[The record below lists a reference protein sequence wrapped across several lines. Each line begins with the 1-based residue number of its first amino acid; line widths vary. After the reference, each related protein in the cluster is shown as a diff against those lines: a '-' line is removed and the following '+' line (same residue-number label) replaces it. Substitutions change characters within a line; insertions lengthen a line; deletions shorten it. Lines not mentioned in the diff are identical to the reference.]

1 MLIKGMR
8 SFVSTSKACYSP
20 NAMRAIVGATGWNDW
35 DSYEVHGAKYNNPT
49 TYKSYKYLP
58 RYSWIYADNSYKGY
72 AAKLKDWLK
81 AYEESHGE
89 PLLHD
94 AGSLKGKPVQA
105 RDF

>member
-1 MLIKGMR
+1 MS

-20 NAMRAIVGATGWNDW
+20 NAMRAIVGATGWDDW

-49 TYKSYKYLP
+49 KYKSYKYLP
-58 RYSWIYADNSYKGY
+58 LYTWIYADNSYKGY

-81 AYEESHGE
+81 AYEESHGA

-105 RDF
+105 REF